1 MTDAT
6 TTMTLAPTEGDVTV
20 RRATTADREDLWL
33 LVLRLQPDAPDRATH
48 DRVVGPLLRALD
60 TLLLVAED
68 ASGVVGYLLASQ
80 RLTFTA
86 NGAVV
91 EIDEIALDPAAD
103 CQAVATRLVAAV
115 EAWGQ
120 EFRATRVTLADVLPR
135 EIADA
140 LGYRATEVR
149 STKALARLDAD
160 PVLTSPWDGP
170 AVIAAPTPDDE
181 PLPVRD

>member
-1 MTDAT
+1 VTDAT
-6 TTMTLAPTEGDVTV
+6 TMTMAPTQSDVTV
-20 RRATTADREDLWL
+20 RRATTADREDLWQ

-60 TLLLVAED
+60 TLLLVAENR
-68 ASGVVGYLLASQ
+68 GVVVGYLLASQ

-103 CQAVATRLVAAV
+103 CQAVATQLVAAV

-120 EFRATRVTLADVLPR
+120 EFRATRVALADVLPR
-135 EIADA
+135 EVADG
-140 LGYRATEVR
+140 LGYTTTEVR
-149 STKALARLDAD
+149 STKALPLLDTD

-170 AVIAAPTPDDE
+170 AVVSAPTPDDD
-181 PLPVRD
+181 PLPVRDQ

>member
-1 MTDAT
+1 MTDA
-6 TTMTLAPTEGDVTV
+6 TTMTLAPTQSDVTV

-33 LVLRLQPDAPDRATH
+33 LVVRLQPDAPDRATH

-68 ASGVVGYLLASQ
+68 TTGVVGYLLASQ

-91 EIDEIALDPAAD
+91 EIDEIAVDPAAD
-103 CQAVATRLVAAV
+103 RTTVASQLVAAV

-135 EIADA
+135 EVADG
-140 LGYRATEVR
+140 LGYTTTEVR
-149 STKALARLDAD
+149 STKALALLDAD

-170 AVIAAPTPDDE
+170 AVPAQPTPDDE
-181 PLPVRD
+181 ALPVRDQ

>member
-1 MTDAT
+1 MSDAT
-6 TTMTLAPTEGDVTV
+6 TTLAPTQRDVTV
-20 RRATTADREDLWL
+20 RRATTADREDLWH

-68 ASGVVGYLLASQ
+68 ETGVVGYLLASQ

-86 NGAVV
+86 NGLVV
-91 EIDEIALDPAAD
+91 EVDEIAVDPGADRATVAA
-103 CQAVATRLVAAV
+103 RLVAAV

-120 EFRATRVTLADVLPR
+120 EFCATRVTLADVLPR
-135 EIADA
+135 EVADS
-140 LGYRATEVR
+140 LGYATTEVR
-149 STKALARLDAD
+149 STKALALLDPD
-160 PVLTSPWDGP
+160 PVLTSPWEGP
-170 AVIAAPTPDDE
+170 AVVSATTPDDA

>member
-1 MTDAT
+1 MSDAT
-6 TTMTLAPTEGDVTV
+6 TTLAPTQRDVTV
-20 RRATTADREDLWL
+20 RRATTADREDLWH

-68 ASGVVGYLLASQ
+68 ATGVVGYLLARQ

-86 NGAVV
+86 NGLVV
-91 EIDEIALDPAAD
+91 EVDEIAVDPDAD
-103 CQAVATRLVAAV
+103 RATVATRLVAAV
-115 EAWGQ
+115 ESWGQ

-135 EIADA
+135 DVADG
-140 LGYRATEVR
+140 LGYTTTEVR
-149 STKALARLDAD
+149 STKALDLLDDD

-170 AVIAAPTPDDE
+170 AVVTAPTPEDV

>member
-1 MTDAT
+1 VTDAT
-6 TTMTLAPTEGDVTV
+6 TTTLAPPRSDVTV

-33 LVLRLQPDAPDRATH
+33 LVLRLQPDASDRATH

-68 ASGVVGYLLASQ
+68 STGVVGYVLASQ

-91 EIDEIALDPAAD
+91 EIDEIAVDPAAD
-103 CQAVATRLVAAV
+103 PTTVAARLVAAV

-120 EFRATRVTLADVLPR
+120 EIRATRVTLADVLPR
-135 EIADA
+135 AAAEV
-140 LGYRATEVR
+140 LGYATTEIR
-149 STKALARLDAD
+149 STKALEPLDTD

-170 AVIAAPTPDDE
+170 AVPARDADE
-181 PLPVRD
+181 ALPVRD